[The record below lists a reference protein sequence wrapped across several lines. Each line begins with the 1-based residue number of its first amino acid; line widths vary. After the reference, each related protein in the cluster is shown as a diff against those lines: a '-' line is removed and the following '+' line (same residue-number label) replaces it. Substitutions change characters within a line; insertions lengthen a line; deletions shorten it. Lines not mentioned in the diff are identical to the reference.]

1 MQFFSPSLGIFSF
14 QFSSLISYVRIL
26 AAGRPSGGY
35 IDPRFKRVLWY
46 LIGSTRGGVN
56 RAKILEMISS
66 RPANANQIATELRL
80 DYKTVLH
87 HLKVLSDNGLL
98 ITDNKDSYGAA
109 YFLTPVMENNFPS
122 FVEILDRIRRSEK
135 KEG

>member
-1 MQFFSPSLGIFSF
+1 MATG
-14 QFSSLISYVRIL
+14 V
-26 AAGRPSGGY
+26 PSGGY

-56 RAKILEMISS
+56 RAKIIEMVSS

-87 HLKVLSDNGLL
+87 HLKVLTDNGLI
-98 ITDNKDSYGAA
+98 ITDNRDSYGAA
-109 YFLTPVMENNFPS
+109 YFLTPIMENNLQS
-122 FVEILDRIRRSEK
+122 FAEIMDRIRKSGDK
-135 KEG
+135 AG